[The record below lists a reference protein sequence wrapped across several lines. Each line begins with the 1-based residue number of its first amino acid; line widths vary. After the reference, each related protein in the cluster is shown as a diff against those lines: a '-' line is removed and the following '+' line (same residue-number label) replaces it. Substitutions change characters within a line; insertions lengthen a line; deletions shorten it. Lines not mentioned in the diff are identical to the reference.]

1 MFAFYRCRTKECNV
15 RISVHTS
22 KDLITDVRGEH
33 LHENKLLG
41 SLVKA
46 KVDEVKK
53 QALYGAYSKPCAVYS
68 SLVAS
73 IESDPATKMGLGKFY
88 HYFPP

>member
-1 MFAFYRCRTKECNV
+1 MQNQGVQRQDYSRHLQGPYHRRA
-15 RISVHTS
+15 
-22 KDLITDVRGEH
+22 RGAPARERASR
-33 LHENKLLG
+33 

-53 QALYGAYSKPCAVYS
+53 QALDGAYSKPCAVYS

-73 IESDPATKMGLGKFY
+73 IERDPATKMGLGKFY

>member
-1 MFAFYRCRTKECNV
+1 MLAFYKCRNKECNV
-15 RISVHTS
+15 RITVDTE
-22 KDLITDVRGEH
+22 KDMIIDVRGEH
-33 LHENKLLG
+33 LHENELLE

-46 KVDEVKK
+46 KVDDFKK
-53 QALYGAYSKPCAVYS
+53 KAIEGAYSKPRAGYS

-88 HYFPP
+88 H

>member
-1 MFAFYRCRTKECNV
+1 MFDFYRCRTKECNV
-15 RISVHTS
+15 RITVDTQ

-33 LHENKLLG
+33 LHEKELLG

-53 QALYGAYSKPCAVYS
+53 QAIEGAYSKPRAVYS

>member
-1 MFAFYRCRTKECNV
+1 MFAFYKCRNKECNV
-15 RISVHTS
+15 RITVDTE
-22 KDLITDVRGEH
+22 KDMIIDVRGDH
-33 LHENKLLG
+33 LHENDLLE

-46 KVDEVKK
+46 KVDEFKK
-53 QALYGAYSKPCAVYS
+53 KAIEGAYSKPRAVYS

-88 HYFPP
+88 H